1 MNFGTLLF
9 LLLLCSLVRSEPFAG
24 KIRKNN
30 ASRAYRAALKDRKC
44 ACNGDD
50 IQDNFRMNR
59 GVDSK
64 IPAAVADIDDNDVS
78 VDLDYE
84 LLKEN
89 ASNQLLERAVKQMT
103 SVEIVEKGTLS
114 PTEKFNEIY
123 NTLKTSNIEEK
134 EDLDAMDLLQKLF
147 PVVKEKEPFDE
158 RKVVMKLR
166 KMLDEEDFNSMFRD
180 KGIGDI
186 Y

>member
-134 EDLDAMDLLQKLF
+134 EDLGMCIFFKTCHTILINFPPRLIDAMDLLQKLF

-158 RKVVMKLR
+158 V
-166 KMLDEEDFNSMFRD
+166 
-180 KGIGDI
+180 I
-186 Y
+186 